1 MAYVEDR
8 IIHDADAHTME
19 PPEWL
24 EPFASAEV
32 VRYALDHFSIGD
44 NERALA
50 DIEKARA
57 RQADPEFRAGAA
69 AEVML
74 RKNYLAPGAWG
85 FRLIAPRRSTIWV
98 SPANSSSPPCRTR
111 SSRKWSTKPSRIYTY
126 ATATAANRA
135 QIAFCSGDP
144 RLLPVCFDAAA
155 IDRACGPAR
164 PPDHRRRRSGAAHPE
179 PDAQAPR
186 PQSRG
191 LRPGVGYGPRSRHPG
206 RDACRHPR
214 VGDAAAASQ
223 QRPAAR
229 A

>member
-74 RKNYLAPGAWG
+74 RKNYLAPGAWDSADRSQALDDLG
-85 FRLIAPRRSTIWV
+85 FSSQLIF
-98 SPANSSSPPCRTR
+98 
-111 SSRKWSTKPSRIYTY
+111 PSMPNTLIEEMEHQAEPDLTY

-144 RLLPVCFDAAA
+144 RLLPVCSMPLQSISHA
-155 IDRACGPAR
+155 GPHAR
-164 PPDHRRRRSGAAHPE
+164 QSHRRRRSGAAHPE

-191 LRPGVGYGPRSRHPG
+191 LRPGMGCGPRSRNPG
-206 RDACRHPR
+206 RDACRHSR

>member
-57 RQADPEFRAGAA
+57 RQADPEFRKGAA

-74 RKNYLAPGAWG
+74 RKNYLAPGAWDPADRSQALDDLG
-85 FRLIAPRRSTIWV
+85 FSSQLIFPSMPNTLIEEREHQAEPDLIYATSAARTSAPCRTWRSLPRRSKR
-98 SPANSSSPPCRTR
+98 C
-111 SSRKWSTKPSRIYTY
+111 
-126 ATATAANRA
+126 
-135 QIAFCSGDP
+135 QC
-144 RLLPVCFDAAA
+144 
-155 IDRACGPAR
+155 
-164 PPDHRRRRSGAAHPE
+164 
-179 PDAQAPR
+179 
-186 PQSRG
+186 
-191 LRPGVGYGPRSRHPG
+191 
-206 RDACRHPR
+206 
-214 VGDAAAASQ
+214 
-223 QRPAAR
+223 
-229 A
+229 